1 MVILGVEIPNIY
13 WFGVIGS
20 VAVEL
25 AAALQAAGANDG
37 ALPVK
42 YHKPLF
48 LILRAIFA
56 LVAGTVPIA
65 LSAQNLWSALYLG
78 ASAPLVFDRAA
89 RGLDSQQSG
98 KN

>member
-1 MVILGVEIPNIY
+1 MVILGVDVPNIY
-13 WFGVIGS
+13 WFGVLGS
-20 VAVEL
+20 AAVEL

-37 ALPVK
+37 ALPAK

-48 LILRAIFA
+48 LVLRALFA

-78 ASAPLVFDRAA
+78 ASAPLIFDRAA
-89 RGLDSQQSG
+89 RGLDSSSG
-98 KN
+98 SK